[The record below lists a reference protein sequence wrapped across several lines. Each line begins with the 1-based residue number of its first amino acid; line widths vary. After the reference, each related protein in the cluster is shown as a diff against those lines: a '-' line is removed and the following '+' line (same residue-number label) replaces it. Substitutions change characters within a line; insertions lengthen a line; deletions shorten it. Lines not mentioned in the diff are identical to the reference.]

1 MRTSQISISYYLI
14 LKIQHP
20 NGHHC
25 TILVMYMK
33 SSTLILLH
41 LQLEC
46 AKPLNNLR
54 LIDLIIICKQISQ
67 KTKTFIL

>member
-1 MRTSQISISYYLI
+1 MRTSQISINYYLI

-25 TILVMYMK
+25 MILVMHMK

-67 KTKTFIL
+67 KN